1 MFVWTAIYIESQL
14 EDLRKEVLRL
24 AEEKNVRCPLN
35 FLPLHVSL
43 KISFDIPEERV
54 EECVSSLCA
63 LFRKT
68 RPFTME
74 AEDVEFKPGIIW
86 IKMKEN
92 EALRDIHARLDALVE
107 EKFGIAPHEFDRS
120 FIYHCTLLFDEDE
133 NLRRIYPDIREIK
146 VPAKLNARSFLIGI
160 SEDGMPGTFRV
171 YKHSHLGEEF
181 SVRDQWEEFDK
192 DSQKDSENQ

>member
-14 EDLRKEVLRL
+14 EDLRREVLRL

-68 RPFTME
+68 RPFTIE

-92 EALRDIHARLDALVE
+92 DALSDIHARLDAMIE
-107 EKFGIAPHEFDRS
+107 EKFGIAPHEFDRA
-120 FIYHCTLLFDEDE
+120 FIYHCTLLFDVDE
-133 NLRRIYPDIREIK
+133 NLRRIYPAIRELKI
-146 VPAKLNARSFLIGI
+146 PAKLNARSFLIGI

-171 YKHSHLGEEF
+171 YKHSHLGEEL
-181 SVRDQWEEFDK
+181 SVRDQWEDFDK
-192 DSQKDSENQ
+192 DSPKNRDDQ